1 MVPLNE
7 HIAAEHGLQVARSH
21 HREVIKKM
29 AKDPRRLTCPDI
41 KFQQTPNWIKCRTEL
56 TGNDKLVY
64 GEIYTRTLVSKYDYC
79 WPSIATL
86 SEALGIGTTTVT
98 RSTNNLIKYELIE
111 RTHHYLKNGKQ
122 TSSTYYPLEHPWRKE
137 YEEKEAARKRER
149 ELERFSGYDS
159 PAERG
164 DRSRKDTPQEQDSA
178 YPENGQCL
186 SQSGGRIDYTYEINY
201 KTRAKPVDM
210 TACNMSTIEDQDTP
224 QPVISTDESRLLQEL
239 NSLTGQNLLKPLE
252 PGEERKSIM
261 DRLSHIIELSE
272 GLENAKA
279 AARDALQHEILWDQP
294 KPIKVRQV
302 LFFIERYIGIY
313 PNGSDFDYEKY
324 EKKSRP

>member
-7 HIAAEHGLQVARSH
+7 HIAEEQGLKAARRH
-21 HREVIKKM
+21 HRKVIEKM
-29 AKDPRRLTCPDI
+29 AKDPRRLDMSGI
-41 KFQQTPNWIKCRTEL
+41 KFQQTPNWIKCRKEL

-64 GEIYTRTLVSKYDYC
+64 GEIYTLIATSPLYDYC

-86 SEALGIGTTTVT
+86 SEVLGMGTSTVANA
-98 RSTNNLIKYELIE
+98 TNRLIKHGLIE
-111 RTHHYLKNGKQ
+111 RTQHFLKDGKQ

-149 ELERFSGYDS
+149 ELEQFGGYDS
-159 PAERG
+159 P
-164 DRSRKDTPQEQDSA
+164 

-186 SQSGGRIDYTYEINY
+186 SQSGGRIDYTPEIDLET
-201 KTRAKPVDM
+201 KAKSVDI
-210 TACNMSTIEDQDTP
+210 TVCNMSTIEDQDTP
-224 QPVISTDESRLLQEL
+224 QAVISTDESLLLQEL
-239 NSLTGQNLLKPLE
+239 NSITGQNLLKPLE

-261 DRLSHIIELSE
+261 GRLAHIIELSE
-272 GLENAKA
+272 GLENARV
-279 AARDALQHEILWDQP
+279 AARDALQHEIRWDQP

-313 PNGSDFDYEKY
+313 PNDSDFDYEKY